1 MSEYWK
7 IPDKQS
13 GEFVACM
20 EDVLDVYTRA
30 YDPRHPVVCMDE
42 SPKQLFGEVREPV
55 PMKPGYVRKIDDEY
69 ERKGVAELLL
79 AVEPLTGYL
88 RVDVLDRRTKQ
99 DWAHFIKALV
109 DDEYPNCEK
118 LILVMD
124 NLNTKYSPYWF
135 TV

>member
-1 MSEYWK
+1 
-7 IPDKQS
+7 
-13 GEFVACM
+13 M

-30 YDPRHPVVCMDE
+30 YDPSHPVVCMDE

-88 RVDVLDRRTKQ
+88 RCFSSSYQTRLGTLYQSVSR
-99 DWAHFIKALV
+99 
-109 DDEYPNCEK
+109 
-118 LILVMD
+118 
-124 NLNTKYSPYWF
+124 
-135 TV
+135 